1 MLKVIKRW
9 LIRILVAGVVLAVL
23 SIGWLVIYAT
33 SDLPVTPPVQF
44 SLKHG
49 SSLRSSARQLQAAG
63 IINSPG
69 QFELLARLKGCLL
82 YTSPSPRDS

>member
-49 SSLRSSARQLQAAG
+49 SGSSLFSG
-63 IINSPG
+63 TFGTPG
-69 QFELLARLKGCLL
+69 AFR
-82 YTSPSPRDS
+82 